1 MYKPKFSFHVTYA
14 EFIGLG
20 IAWQRDRAAI
30 ILPFVMFEVSW
41 RN

>member
-1 MYKPKFSFHVTYA
+1 MYKPKFSFHVTFA

-20 IAWQRDRAAI
+20 IAWQKDRAAI